1 MVRNSMKTYKKRES
15 LRKKRE
21 KSRKKRTNTNVQIQT
36 KGFLKTITLNHH
48 SKKHENNLEWNSD
61 YNGEKANVNVI
72 MNQNG
77 KKEKYHVQMNNQEI
91 EKLLGMPSVNTSLD
105 KRLIEDFSLKDYSIL

>member
-21 KSRKKRTNTNVQIQT
+21 KSRKKRTNVQIQT
-36 KGFLKTITLNHH
+36 KGLLKTITLNN
-48 SKKHENNLEWNSD
+48 SVKHENNLEWNSD
-61 YNGEKANVNVI
+61 YNGEKAKVNVF

-77 KKEKYHVQMNNQEI
+77 KKEKYHIEMNNQEI
-91 EKLLGMPSVNTSLD
+91 EKLLSMPSVNTSLD
-105 KRLIEDFSLKDYSIL
+105 KRLIEDFSLKDRSFL